1 MELYV
6 LDSLLRRVVLFEG
19 YISLIWTERYNEEGE
34 FEIVVA
40 DSREARSLFV
50 YGAMLALKGSTAV
63 MKVETSNASTDDEGR
78 SVYTIKGR
86 SLESLL
92 RARYSYDILASSD
105 TTGVLTLTGK
115 PIDIVKQL
123 FDDSVRNGGVS
134 VSDKIPFLQ
143 PSVYLPVGN
152 IPEPED
158 IISTEIK
165 AGPLYEPI
173 ASISQEYHTGFRFV
187 RRDMAADPAQLYF
200 ETYMGNDR
208 TTSQN
213 VGVTA
218 PSGVPNV
225 VSFSTKMETLA
236 NVTELTSIAEYYN
249 VAYVVAKY
257 GSTIVYADGADDS
270 TAGFERS
277 VMWVDATDLE
287 EPAGAALNALMLR
300 RGQEALAAQRIVIA
314 VDGEIPENST
324 YVYGTDYG
332 LGDLVEISNGNGS
345 TTNMRVTEHIYVS
358 DEEGNR
364 SYPTLTLDQL
374 ITPGSWMAWNA
385 LQVWDNAVGE
395 WGEV

>member
-1 MELYV
+1 MELYI

-34 FEIVVA
+34 FEIVLA
-40 DSREARSLFV
+40 DTREARNLFV

-63 MKVETSNASTDDEGR
+63 MKVETSNASTDDDGKAT
-78 SVYTIKGR
+78 YTIKGR
-86 SLESLL
+86 SLEAIL
-92 RARYSYDILASSD
+92 RARYSYDVLGSSNSI
-105 TTGVLTLTGK
+105 GVLTLTGT
-115 PIDIVKQL
+115 PTDIVKKL
-123 FDDSVRNGGVS
+123 FDDSVRDGGVS

-143 PSVYLPVGN
+143 PGVYLPVGN
-152 IPEPED
+152 IPAPED
-158 IISTEIK
+158 IILVEIK
-165 AGPLYEPI
+165 AGPLYEPTV
-173 ASISQEYHTGFRFV
+173 SISQEYHTGFRFV
-187 RRDMAADPAQLYF
+187 RRDMAHNAAQLYF

-213 VGVTA
+213 VGVTS
-218 PSGVPNV
+218 PGGIPKV

-236 NVTELTSIAEYYN
+236 NVSELTSIAEYYN
-249 VAYVVAKY
+249 VAYVVAKN
-257 GSTIVYADGADDS
+257 GSAIVYVDGADDS
-270 TAGFERS
+270 TAGFDRS

-287 EPAGAALNALMLR
+287 EPAGAALDALMLR

-324 YVYGTDYG
+324 YVYGVDYG

-345 TTNMRVTEHIYVS
+345 TTNMRVTEHIYIS